1 MYRNVYIEYSTVIKL
16 MKDVYLLIES
26 RIFQVMGQLL
36 KDTKYYHT
44 MLEMFFS
51 HFAFTLRA

>member
-1 MYRNVYIEYSTVIKL
+1 MYRNVYIEYSTVINL

-36 KDTKYYHT
+36 KDTKY
-44 MLEMFFS
+44 
-51 HFAFTLRA
+51 